1 MSPGKQPDH
10 SGKSKPEKG
19 KTVAE
24 QSKKARTTT
33 IQTPPTEQAS
43 EPPPDAFT
51 AALVAIPADD
61 WCRTWAENRT
71 MLLRMTSKRVQE
83 VVNRLRRPAVV
94 KVRKAFRADTRH
106 GTAAE
111 QLQHILRQ
119 VEKMT
124 CHCRIT
130 RLDLSSCSIS
140 GQDAERL
147 AGLFELDL
155 ATRSALRGQ
164 GSAAAVP
171 SIV

>member
-1 MSPGKQPDH
+1 MTKAAVPLKRMSPGKQPDH

-106 GTAAE
+106 GTAAAV
-111 QLQHILRQ
+111 LQN
-119 VEKMT
+119 
-124 CHCRIT
+124 
-130 RLDLSSCSIS
+130 SCST
-140 GQDAERL
+140 
-147 AGLFELDL
+147 F
-155 ATRSALRGQ
+155 
-164 GSAAAVP
+164 
-171 SIV
+171 